1 MTYVLDTNIFLRVLT
16 KDDLKTFDDCVNL
29 LEAVK
34 SNKVEAV
41 IPGIVIS
48 ELVWTLSSFY
58 ELPKATVLKS
68 VESIL
73 HLKGLRVVD
82 DYDYHAALNLYQQHS
97 AKYID
102 CLLATMNHVQSGEWQ
117 LVSFDRDFNKLGIQR
132 VEPKN
137 VRFW

>member
-137 VRFW
+137 VRF